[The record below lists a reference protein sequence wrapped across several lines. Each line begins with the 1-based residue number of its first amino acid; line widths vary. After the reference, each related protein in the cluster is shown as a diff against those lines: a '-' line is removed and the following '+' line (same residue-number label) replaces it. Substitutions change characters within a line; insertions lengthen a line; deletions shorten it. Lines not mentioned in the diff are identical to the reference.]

1 MNRRIFLI
9 VLIVLFISSSSV
21 FSEAISIQAGINV
34 FNDPRGGTASYVE
47 FPFLLKRFQFDSAPV
62 EGEDWLRGIIS
73 ADLYLS
79 DTLGNK
85 IDSAITYFYTKADNV
100 WEASRKDVELHNKLA
115 LYIEPGIYEISLEVT
130 DVVSGKTGSFH
141 YGQYVIDPLISDS
154 LCMSDIELA
163 KSIRYVTDSSI
174 LATSRLIKNGYE
186 IRTSPMGVFNHSDNY
201 IYIYAEIYN
210 LDYSPAKS
218 DSFTLTFQIFKGNG
232 EPYFDFGEMLIYKP
246 DSTAVIT
253 NRFDYSSWAL
263 GKYELRLTATDLST
277 GATTESA
284 QKISIV
290 SLPTQQPDK
299 ISISYRSPLDTAS
312 METKTNW
319 IRFIIDPSDW
329 EMFQTLNDTG
339 KYAFIIRHFDDR
351 DPSPGTDRNEYLL
364 DVISRFN
371 YANNNYSSLAGV
383 KNGWST
389 DRGRVLLK
397 YGLSD
402 EIKTASPPAV
412 MKPLQVWYYY
422 SLQGGVY
429 FVFEDSQGYGN
440 FRLVHSTAKGEIYSG
455 GWDEVVNNYETDFD

>member
-1 MNRRIFLI
+1 MIRRIVLTILI
-9 VLIVLFISSSSV
+9 SWAIAASTV
-21 FSEAISIQAGINV
+21 FSEVISIQAGINV

-47 FPFLLKRFQFDSAPV
+47 FPFLLKRYQFETTPI
-62 EGEDWLRGIIS
+62 EGEGWQRGTIS
-73 ADLYLS
+73 ATLYLS
-79 DTLGNK
+79 DMLGNK
-85 IDSAITYFYTKADNV
+85 IDSASTYFYTKADNLQD
-100 WEASRKDVELHNKLA
+100 ASRKDVELHNKLA
-115 LYIEPGIYEISLEVT
+115 LNIEPGIYEISLKVT
-130 DVVSGKTGSFH
+130 DVVSGTTGSFF
-141 YGQYVIDPLISDS
+141 YGRYVIDPLISDS

-163 KSIRYVTDSSI
+163 KSIRYVIDSSI

-186 IRTSPMGVFNHSDNY
+186 IRTSPMGVFNQADKY

-210 LDYSPAKS
+210 LEYSPAKS
-218 DSFTLTFQIFKGNG
+218 DSFTLSYQIFKDNG
-232 EPYFDFGEMLIYKP
+232 EPYFDFGKMMIYKP

-253 NRFDYSSWAL
+253 NRLDYSSWAL
-263 GKYELRLTATDLST
+263 GKYELRLTATDLSS
-277 GATTESA
+277 GAAAESA
-284 QKISIV
+284 KKISIV

-299 ISISYRSPLDTAS
+299 ILVSYRSPLDTAS
-312 METKTNW
+312 METKKNW

-339 KYAFIIRHFDDR
+339 KYAFINRHFDDR
-351 DPSPGTDRNEYLL
+351 DSSPGTDRNEYLL

-371 YANNNYSSLAGV
+371 YANDTYSSLAGV
-383 KNGWST
+383 KNGWNT
-389 DRGRVLLK
+389 DRGRILLK

-429 FVFEDSQGYGN
+429 FLFEDSQGYGN

-455 GWDEVVNNYETDFD
+455 GWDEVVNNYDTDFD

>member
-1 MNRRIFLI
+1 MIRRISLI
-9 VLIVLFISSSSV
+9 VLIVLTIAASSV
-21 FSEAISIQAGINV
+21 FSETISIQAGINL

-47 FPFLLKRFQFDSAPV
+47 FPFLLKRFQFDSSPV
-62 EGEDWLRGIIS
+62 EGEDWLRGSIS
-73 ADLYLS
+73 AVLYLS

-85 IDSAITYFYTKADNV
+85 IDSASTYFYIKADNV
-100 WEASRKDVELHNKLA
+100 QDASRRDVEIHDKLA
-115 LYIEPGIYEISLEVT
+115 LYIEPGIYEIFLEVT
-130 DVVSGKTGSFH
+130 DVVSGNTGSFH
-141 YGQYVIDPLISDS
+141 YGRYKIAPLILDS

-163 KSIRYVTDSSI
+163 KYIRYVTDSSI

-186 IRTSPMGVFNHSDNY
+186 IRSSPMGVFNHTDKY

-210 LDYSPAKS
+210 LEYSPAKS
-218 DSFTLTFQIFKGNG
+218 DSFTLAYQIFKDNG
-232 EPYFDFGEMLIYKP
+232 EPYFDFGEMMIYKP

-253 NRFDYSSWAL
+253 NRLDYSSWAL
-263 GKYELRLTATDLST
+263 GKYELRLTATDLRT

-284 QKISIV
+284 KKISIV
-290 SLPTQQPDK
+290 SLPMQQPDK
-299 ISISYRSPLDTAS
+299 VLISYRSPLDTAC

-319 IRFIIDPSDW
+319 IRFIINPSDW

-339 KYAFIIRHFDDR
+339 KYAFINRHFDDR
-351 DPSPGTDRNEYLL
+351 DPSPWTGKNEYLF

-383 KNGWST
+383 TNGWST
-389 DRGRVLLK
+389 DRGRVLLM

-412 MKPLQVWYYY
+412 TKPLQVWYYY